1 MIQPPPIDQLIGKL
15 SEAIPSGFGGPTD
28 EVKSQMK
35 KLLSK
40 WLQEMEFVTR
50 EEFEVQ
56 KAVLQ
61 KTREKL
67 EALAKRLDALE
78 AQNTQNAHD
87 AEKSE

>member
-15 SEAIPSGFGGPTD
+15 SEAIPSGFGGQTD
-28 EVKSQMK
+28 DVKSQMK

-40 WLQEMEFVTR
+40 WLEEMEFVTR

-61 KTREKL
+61 KTREKV
-67 EALAKRLDALE
+67 EVLAKRLDA
-78 AQNTQNAHD
+78 QNAQGGQN